1 MADYWKYT
9 AGNLT
14 NVTALTLEKGED
26 DYPRMKTLE
35 RVGER
40 FLHSA
45 ILLPEGEFLGIQL
58 SVTGGTEMECTAF
71 SGPGTRV
78 SKEDFNWI
86 FREFGK
92 AKETAPADMRE
103 LFGEDRTV
111 YRLTSVVGGP
121 RDTDAMVGRDRYEY
135 YEGNAEDVTASCYF
149 GDMFNMLKAED
160 AVVQI
165 TAGSVPA
172 GKVQH
177 GMILISFPNRISLR
191 MRTLISLAFPHFA
204 VEEIGSPQDCGDD
217 LEFLSDSRL
226 LDGMTRFLG
235 TLVSQ
240 GVKKSGK
247 KRSDSQ
253 YDDGFEDDFLGVGND
268 DLALCEDDDDAGSG
282 GNPKGSADGSDA
294 DGKNPKSGSGGS
306 VADGKNP
313 KDGGNTEG
321 NKPDGGANATA
332 SGGDTG
338 KPTSL
343 RALNLTIRSLS
354 ALRRE
359 GINSVEKLEAMSDEE
374 LRRARS
380 ISTACVEEIREKLAK
395 NRGKEKPA
403 PLPKTCSEQL
413 GELIGLAEVKKQ
425 VERIAA
431 FARMKKT
438 MEQEGKRG
446 LSVALNM
453 EFVGNPG
460 TAKTTVA
467 RLVAGIF
474 YENGLLASR
483 EMIEVGR
490 PDLVA
495 RYTGQ
500 TADQVKKV
508 FRQAK
513 GKLLFI
519 DEAYSL
525 VDVWEN
531 SYGDEAINT
540 IVQEMENNR
549 ENTIVIFAGYPD
561 KMDEFFNRNHGLRSR
576 VPFRVTFPDYSAEEM
591 VRIAE
596 NEVVKRGFSVT
607 APARERVLELCRAE
621 KGKPDSGNGRFC
633 RNLVENAIL
642 EYAARVFA
650 PGMEEPNPDYILR
663 KEDFPELQKQKPE
676 EKPEKAEEKR
686 RIIGFVA

>member
-58 SVTGGTEMECTAF
+58 SVTGETKMECTAF

-78 SKEDFNWI
+78 SKEDFDWI
-86 FREFGK
+86 FRKFGK
-92 AKETAPADMRE
+92 AKETAPAEMRE

-121 RDTDAMVGRDRYEY
+121 RDTDAMVGRDRNEY
-135 YEGNAEDVTASCYF
+135 YEGSAEDMTASCYF
-149 GDMFNMLKAED
+149 GDMFSMLKTED

-172 GKVQH
+172 RKAQY

-204 VEEIGSPQDCGDD
+204 VEEIGSPQDCVDD

-247 KRSDSQ
+247 KRSDSH
-253 YDDGFEDDFLGVGND
+253 YEDGFEDEFLEVGNG
-268 DLALCEDDDDAGSG
+268 DLTLCDDDDGAGS
-282 GNPKGSADGSDA
+282 
-294 DGKNPKSGSGGS
+294 
-306 VADGKNP
+306 
-313 KDGGNTEG
+313 EG
-321 NKPDGGANATA
+321 DP
-332 SGGDTG
+332 G

-395 NRGKEKPA
+395 YRGKETPA

-431 FARMKKT
+431 FARMKKA

-490 PDLVA
+490 SDLVA

-500 TADQVKKV
+500 TADQVKNV
-508 FRQAK
+508 FRRAK

-525 VDVWEN
+525 VDIWEN

-576 VPFRVTFPDYSAEEM
+576 VPFRVTFPDYTAEEM
-591 VRIAE
+591 VRITE

-607 APARERVLELCRAE
+607 AHARERVFELCRTE

-650 PGMEEPNPDYILR
+650 PDMEEPNPDYILR

-676 EKPEKAEEKR
+676 EKTGKAEEKR